1 MLPIPVSKSGVLL
14 ILGDTKD
21 PKYPIYRNAVL
32 PDRDL
37 TVATG
42 NYGIIINIY

>member
-1 MLPIPVSKSGVLL
+1 MLPIPKSKSDVLL
-14 ILGDTKD
+14 IIGDTKD
-21 PKYPIYRNAVL
+21 PKYPIYRNAIH

-42 NYGIIINIY
+42 NYGILK